1 MTHGTRRAG
10 ATALAL
16 ALLLSVAAGGGE
28 TSRLSGTVNINTAT
42 PDQLELLPGIGSV
55 RARAIVALRERRGHF
70 EGVDDLLAIKGI
82 GATGLEA
89 LRAYVT
95 LQGPSTAK
103 RN

>member
-16 ALLLSVAAGGGE
+16 ALLVSVAAGGGE

-42 PDQLELLPGIGSV
+42 PDQLELLPGIGSA
-55 RARAIVALRERRGHF
+55 RARAIVELRKRRGHF
-70 EGVDDLLAIKGI
+70 EEVDELLAIKGI
-82 GATGLEA
+82 GGTGLEA
-89 LRAYVT
+89 LRVHVT
-95 LQGPSTAK
+95 LEGRTTAK